1 MLDRKQA
8 VLVVIDI
15 QGKLATLMYQKEI
28 LFANVIRMIHAARVL
43 EIPIIW
49 TEQLPDKL
57 GETAP
62 QIKEA
67 LKGVDVVVKKHFSCW
82 PNEEF
87 RDELKKLGRTQVLV
101 TGIETHICV
110 YRTVMDLL
118 TANYNVQLVT
128 DAVSS
133 RIEHNYHLAVEKM
146 KDAGAVLTSV
156 EMALFE
162 MFHVAEGDQFREI
175 IKIVK

>member
-1 MLDRKQA
+1 MKGRPPMLDRKQA

-28 LFANVIRMIHAARVL
+28 LFANVIRMIHAAHVL

-67 LKGVDVVVKKHFSCW
+67 LKGVEQMVLR
-82 PNEEF
+82 EF
-87 RDELKKLGRTQVLV
+87 
-101 TGIETHICV
+101 
-110 YRTVMDLL
+110 
-118 TANYNVQLVT
+118 A
-128 DAVSS
+128 A
-133 RIEHNYHLAVEKM
+133 
-146 KDAGAVLTSV
+146 
-156 EMALFE
+156 
-162 MFHVAEGDQFREI
+162 
-175 IKIVK
+175 